1 MFNIEFALNGLPIIL
16 TAVPRTLAVAA
27 FCLFF
32 GFCLGTILA
41 LFKIYRVPFLKQLA
55 SFYISFMRG
64 TPLVVTLFIAYYG
77 IPHLLDE
84 LVLKTGWAINTKEIN
99 PIYYVLTAFT
109 LNSAA
114 YEAETIRSA
123 FLAVEYGQI
132 EAARSVG
139 MTQWQTMR
147 RIILPQAL
155 RIMLPSLCNLFLSL
169 IKGLSLAFMVTFVD
183 ILAQAK
189 IIAYNGFRYLESYTD
204 AALVYWLL
212 CIIISKIFA
221 KLERYFSRGTTRGTS
236 N

>member
-1 MFNIEFALNGLPIIL
+1 MFNIEFALNGLPVIL

-32 GFCLGTILA
+32 GFCLGSILA
-41 LFKIYRVPFLKQLA
+41 LFKIYRVPFFRQL
-55 SFYISFMRG
+55 SSVYISFMRG

-77 IPHLLDE
+77 IPHLFDALI
-84 LVLKTGWAINTKEIN
+84 LKTGWAINTKEIN

-114 YEAETIRSA
+114 YEAETIRAA
-123 FLAVEYGQI
+123 FLSVEYGQI
-132 EAARSVG
+132 EAAHSIG

-147 RIILPQAL
+147 RIILPQAF
-155 RIMLPSLCNLFLSL
+155 RIMLPNLCNLFLSL

-189 IIAYNGFRYLESYTD
+189 IIAYNGFHYLESYTD
-204 AALVYWLL
+204 AALIYWLL
-212 CIIISKIFA
+212 CIVVSRIFA
-221 KLERYFSRGTTRGTS
+221 KLEQHFSRGAARSSS